1 MTNSYL
7 QSRLNR
13 LEKFIKDKVHRPA
26 DLILSRRNDG
36 QIEDWLTGETYTPG
50 NLKDLRQSGLIVE
63 IADSW

>member
-13 LEKFIKDKVHRPA
+13 LEKLIKDKVHRPA

>member
-1 MTNSYL
+1 MNHNFL
-7 QSRLNR
+7 KSRLNR
-13 LEKFIKDKVHRPA
+13 LEKLIRDKTNVVP
-26 DLILSRRNDG
+26 DLILSYRRDG